1 MHSSQ
6 SFNLISSTPAPFLGQ
21 EFVVLAV
28 HGRNQEPAFMRE
40 VVARIGWQHLPAL
53 YLEAANK
60 TWYPAGFMAPV
71 AENEPFLTDALHTL
85 DKAVTFLNASGYGP
99 EQIVLVGF
107 SQGACLLSQ
116 FVLAK
121 GIKFRAF
128 VGFTG
133 GYVGPEGIDWKF
145 AGNFKAMPVL
155 LTGSEIDEWVPA
167 MRTQKTAQQFQ
178 QLGAEV
184 QLHIFKNR
192 PHEVSEPE
200 FDMAR
205 KLLAMK

>member
-6 SFNLISSTPAPFLGQ
+6 IFNLISSTPAPVLEQ

-28 HGRNQEPAFMRE
+28 HGRNQDPAFMQE
-40 VVARIGWQHLPAL
+40 LVARIGWQHLPAL
-53 YLEAANK
+53 YPEAANK

-71 AENEPFLTDALHTL
+71 AENEPFLSDALLTL
-85 DKAVTFLNASGYGP
+85 DKAVAFLGASGYAP
-99 EQIVLVGF
+99 EQIILVGF

-116 FVLAK
+116 FVLTR
-121 GIKFRAF
+121 GIKFKAF

-145 AGNFKAMPVL
+145 SGKFDSMPVL

-167 MRTQKTAQQFQ
+167 KRTQNTAQQFQ

-200 FDMAR
+200 IELAR
-205 KLLAMK
+205 GLLALK